1 MTWSAESETKS
12 LAEVLTDMGKESI
25 LRIDLHSIV
34 TLLNPYVID
43 RPTLIGLVSPAKA
56 FEAFVVG
63 LSSHNAQDVGYRLL
77 VSRFSVDLQSI
88 LEMFMTI
95 SRGAC
100 LELLHLLF
108 AQE

>member
-1 MTWSAESETKS
+1 
-12 LAEVLTDMGKESI
+12 MGKDT
-25 LRIDLHSIV
+25 LLHIDIHSIA
-34 TLLNPYVID
+34 TLLNSYVID

-56 FEAFVVG
+56 FGAFVVG
-63 LSSHNAQDVGYRLL
+63 LSSHNAQDVGYCLL
-77 VSRFSVDLQSI
+77 VSRLLVDLQLI

-108 AQE
+108 TQE